1 MGKRT
6 LCIYTVLEKLIE
18 RGNKMREER
27 EIRLFEIMDEYG
39 VDMDVAE
46 LLLQDEEEDNECKN

>member
-1 MGKRT
+1 
-6 LCIYTVLEKLIE
+6 
-18 RGNKMREER
+18 MREER

>member
-1 MGKRT
+1 MS
-6 LCIYTVLEKLIE
+6 
-18 RGNKMREER
+18 EER
-27 EIRLFEIMDEYG
+27 ELRLFEIMDEYS